1 MSNNYIE
8 YLTVSV
14 TFLHLFFGAL
24 LFSYKKGNRRSKNF
38 LGSFFIVL
46 GLIILHVFCQQT
58 GFYEEH
64 INLAFILNSLPLLLG
79 PILLFLTK
87 SVTQTDYTFSKKEF
101 LHLIPFTLSSL
112 IFLISFHLKDAA
124 YKQIFLEKSM
134 NADSISIIVSSLILF
149 FLLLSYTVI
158 CYRYLKKYRQEIKEQ
173 FSDLSKIN
181 LDWLEYILIGFM
193 VLLSAMLVLQV
204 VYHVYGAHSL
214 SLNIIL
220 FIILLGLSFFI
231 LKTIIKA
238 IKSEDIFPNLTEEKL
253 LIEEDISRQKNV
265 DTVQIQL
272 LKEYME
278 LNKPFLNSSIN
289 LKDLSAQVD
298 MNSRELSLLI
308 NQGIDSSFYDFINSY
323 RIEFAKN
330 MIAQSQDKKQ
340 TILEVMYASGFNSKS
355 SFNTAFKKHTKFTP
369 SEWKSKISRSLTNPP
384 VARDKR

>member
-101 LHLIPFTLSSL
+101 LHLIPFTLSFL
-112 IFLISFHLKDAA
+112 IFLFSFHLKDVA
-124 YKQIFLEKSM
+124 YKQVFLEKSM

-181 LDWLEYILIGFM
+181 LDWLEYIFIGFM
-193 VLLSAMLVLQV
+193 ALLSAMLVLQV

-214 SLNIIL
+214 SLNFIL
-220 FIILLGLSFFI
+220 FIILIGLSFFI

-238 IKSEDIFPNLTEEKL
+238 IKSEDIFPNLREEKL
-253 LIEEDISRQKNV
+253 LIDEDIPRQKNV
-265 DTVQIQL
+265 DTAQVQS

-355 SFNTAFKKHTKFTP
+355 SFNTAFKKHAKFTP
-369 SEWKSKISRSLTNPP
+369 SEWKSKFS
-384 VARDKR
+384 